1 MSNRYK
7 TGILGAWIGIVV
19 NILLMIVKGLA
30 GFLANSQAMKA
41 DALHSGADIFASLAV
56 IVGMYIASKPADRE
70 HPYGHGKAETI
81 ATKIIALIIVL
92 AGLNVATSSLKVF
105 FEGVAVA
112 PGSLALWAALFS
124 ILVKETTYR
133 YTHYLGE
140 KVDCKVLLANSWEHR
155 SDVFSSIAALVGIGA
170 ARIGDFLGYPF
181 FLYMDP
187 LAGLLVSVLIIR
199 MGLRLAGEAAYEL
212 MDASAREDIIDD
224 IREFAC
230 SVKGV
235 TEVHDVKAR
244 SAGPYILVD
253 LRIGVR
259 CDLTVKE
266 GHDIATKVKQELLS
280 HRDDILEVIV
290 HVNPCEVDGYP
301 G

>member
-7 TGILGAWIGIVV
+7 TGLLGAWVGIIV
-19 NILLMIVKGLA
+19 NFILMIIKGLA
-30 GFLANSQAMKA
+30 GYLANSQAMIA
-41 DALHSGADIFASLAV
+41 DALHSGADIFVSCAV
-56 IVGMYIASKPADRE
+56 IIGMFIASKPADQE

-81 ATKIIALIIVL
+81 ASKIIALIIVL
-92 AGLNVATSSLKVF
+92 AGLNVAISSLGVF
-105 FEGVAVA
+105 FEGVDVP
-112 PGSLALWAALFS
+112 PGSMALWAALLS
-124 ILVKETTYR
+124 ILVKEITFR

-140 KVDCKVLLANSWEHR
+140 KVDCKVLLTSSWEHR
-155 SDVFSSIAALVGIGA
+155 SDVFSSVAALIGIGA
-170 ARIGDFLGYPF
+170 ARIGDFLGYPL

-212 MDASAREDIIDD
+212 MDASARKDIIED
-224 IREFAC
+224 IREAAC
-230 SVKGV
+230 SVEGV

-244 SAGPYILVD
+244 SAGPYVLVD

-266 GHDIATKVKQELLS
+266 GHGIAKKVKEGLLS
-280 HRDDILEVIV
+280 RRDDILEVIV
-290 HVNPCEVDGYP
+290 HVNPCEIEE
-301 G
+301 